1 MTNLDIILLISITL
15 TYFVYSSVDGF
26 KDIIEKTLKV
36 KGNVNLIINTIL
48 FMLLIR
54 LVIDNVPVYLNIIEI
69 IYNKIFNP
77 SKLTEGQ
84 GLSSDDLSS
93 EDFAILTLDRRI
105 EDIVKLIKKNYIKHD
120 KMEESKEKDKLFAKL
135 LRWQTD
141 VDNLN
146 MAKAAVALNS

>member
-1 MTNLDIILLISITL
+1 MTNLDIILFISITL
-15 TYFVYSSVDGF
+15 TYFIYSSVDGF

-36 KGNVNLIINTIL
+36 KGNVNLIINSIL

-84 GLSSDDLSS
+84 DLSSDD
-93 EDFAILTLDRRI
+93 FAVLALDKRI
-105 EDIVKLIKKNYIKHD
+105 ENIVKLIKKNYIKHD
-120 KMEESKEKDKLFAKL
+120 KMKESKEKDKLFAKL
-135 LRWQTD
+135 LQWQTD

-146 MAKAAVALNS
+146 MAKAAVALNR

>member
-1 MTNLDIILLISITL
+1 MTNLDIIILISITI
-15 TYFVYSSVDGF
+15 TYFIYSSVDGF
-26 KDIIEKTLKV
+26 KDIIQKSLKV

-54 LVIDNVPVYLNIIEI
+54 LVIYNVPVYLNIVEI

-84 GLSSDDLSS
+84 DLSND
-93 EDFAILTLDRRI
+93 DFALLALDKRI
-105 EDIVKLIKKNYIKHD
+105 ENIVKLIKKKYIKHD
-120 KMEESKEKDKLFAKL
+120 KMNESKEKDKLFAKL
-135 LRWQTD
+135 LQWQTD

-146 MAKAAVALNS
+146 MEKASIALNR